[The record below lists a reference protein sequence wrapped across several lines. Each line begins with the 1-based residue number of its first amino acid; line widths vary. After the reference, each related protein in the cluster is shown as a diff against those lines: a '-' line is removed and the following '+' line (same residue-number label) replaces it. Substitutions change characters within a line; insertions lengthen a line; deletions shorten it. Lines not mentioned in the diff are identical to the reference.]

1 MPALYVTKSG
11 DMVDH
16 VAWKHYGS
24 RTGAV
29 EAVLDANP
37 GLADAGA
44 VLPAGRTIALP
55 DLPAETTRRVVRI
68 WG

>member
-1 MPALYVTKSG
+1 MTALYVTRNG
-11 DMVDH
+11 DMVDY

-37 GLADAGA
+37 GLADAGV
-44 VLPAGRTIALP
+44 VLPAGRTVTLP
-55 DLPAETTRRVVRI
+55 DLPAGTTQRVVRI